1 MFARSRKAALLVLCV
16 SIAAISLL
24 AAGCGGGGGKSAS
37 PSPQATAPA
46 GGGGGGGGGP
56 YTVEQTAVCLTD
68 ENWLIQPESD
78 RITGTS
84 PGGVPVAINFYGSA
98 AEAKAKGGAKKKAFG
113 NAVIT
118 FKQPGAGEPGLFT
131 SKATPVEIAA
141 ATKTIKS
148 CLK

>member
-37 PSPQATAPA
+37 PSPQATALA
-46 GGGGGGGGGP
+46 GGGGGGP
-56 YTVEQTAVCLTD
+56 YTPEKTALCLTD
-68 ENWLIQPESD
+68 ENWLIQPEAD
-78 RITGTS
+78 RISGTS
-84 PGGVPVAINFYGSA
+84 PGGVPVTINFYGSA